1 MSGSNPH
8 VKCVVFEQNE
18 SEDNFERA
26 FTRRNMDKNRFLIQ
40 ITSDEKINICEHT
53 GLKALQKNVDGYIE
67 TVGTM
72 DFKSLGLVVFADEE
86 ALFKNKQPQLSFNI
100 LVSTMFGHP
109 IYGNCVITNVDD
121 DGEEKG
127 LSKEDADEIVSLLKS
142 KIEELKSLIKEYH
155 SKYDRHEE

>member
-1 MSGSNPH
+1 LRSNPH

-53 GLKALQKNVDGYIE
+53 GLKSLQKNVDGYIE

-72 DFKSLGLVVFADEE
+72 DFKSLRLVVFADEE
-86 ALFKNKQPQLSFNI
+86 ALYKYKQPQLSFNV
-100 LVSTMFGHP
+100 LVSIMYGRS

-127 LSKEDADEIVSLLKS
+127 LSKEEADEIVSLLKL
-142 KIEELKSLIKEYH
+142 KIEKLKPHIKEYH
-155 SKYDRHEE
+155 SKYDRHEK